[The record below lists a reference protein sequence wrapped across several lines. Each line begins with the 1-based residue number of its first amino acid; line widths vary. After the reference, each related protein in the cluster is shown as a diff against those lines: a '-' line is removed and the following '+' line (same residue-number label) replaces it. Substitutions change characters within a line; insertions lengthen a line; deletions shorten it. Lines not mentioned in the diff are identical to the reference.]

1 MIIHSKILLEKV
13 MNVENKIINIEIDE
27 DGNLFIPSELRKQ
40 IKPNMLLTCI
50 SSNSLLIITKDS
62 LNHLCSNIPIKEQI
76 NRLRVLKAN
85 STEFV
90 MNENFIVNIPDYILD
105 RINFRKG
112 SIVFSKQ
119 NSDSFQIIDSKLFRE
134 NEDRVEESYGKQI

>member
-1 MIIHSKILLEKV
+1 
-13 MNVENKIINIEIDE
+13 
-27 DGNLFIPSELRKQ
+27 
-40 IKPNMLLTCI
+40 
-50 SSNSLLIITKDS
+50 
-62 LNHLCSNIPIKEQI
+62 
-76 NRLRVLKAN
+76 
-85 STEFV
+85 

-134 NEDRVEESYGKQI
+134 NEDRVDETYGKQI